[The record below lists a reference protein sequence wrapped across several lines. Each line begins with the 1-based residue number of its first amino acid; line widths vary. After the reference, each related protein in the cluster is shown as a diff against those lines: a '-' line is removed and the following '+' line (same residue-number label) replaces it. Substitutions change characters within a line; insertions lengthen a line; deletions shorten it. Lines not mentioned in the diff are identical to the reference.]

1 MRPPQRGTLSAS
13 KTIFLIVFLLVLL
26 SAGLGSCFGT
36 MAAVRS
42 VVGTE
47 KTWVYEE
54 CDGYWVRGFACRTLE
69 KPRLEEH
76 TPNGEDFWAGI
87 AVFFIVV
94 SITGGI
100 LLVVGRRLKIIDEE
114 SVRERTEELDKRIDE
129 QESVRRAWR
138 EWPGERKH

>member
-1 MRPPQRGTLSAS
+1 
-13 KTIFLIVFLLVLL
+13 
-26 SAGLGSCFGT
+26 

-54 CDGYWVRGFACRTLE
+54 CDDYWLRGVTCRPLE

-76 TPNGEDFWAGI
+76 TSNGEDFWAGI

-94 SITGGI
+94 PITGGI
-100 LLVVGRRLKIIDEE
+100 LSVVGRRLKIIDEE
-114 SVRERTEELDKRIDE
+114 GERERTEELDKRIDE

-138 EWPGERKH
+138 EWPVVRKH